1 MKKTKEE
8 CLLRNGI
15 MSYDL
20 GKNEA
25 RIMQAMDDFA
35 ADSAQIKL
43 PTPSDL
49 EAMAMK
55 KFPVKMES
63 IRNIRGYFDVD
74 KNIEPRDIFLSG
86 LQAAVKMM
94 GGQEG

>member
-55 KFPVKMES
+55 KFPVKL
-63 IRNIRGYFDVD
+63 IRHSGIHPDIDGN
-74 KNIEPRDIFLSG
+74 EPNRAIFLSG

-94 GGQEG
+94 GGQE

>member
-55 KFPVKMES
+55 EFPVRINSWSGHDWNEKS
-63 IRNIRGYFDVD
+63 RS
-74 KNIEPRDIFLSG
+74 IFLSG

-94 GGQEG
+94 GGQE

>member
-43 PTPSDL
+43 PTPSHL

-55 KFPVKMES
+55 EFPVS
-63 IRNIRGYFDVD
+63 IQRHNPGIDGNGIWRA
-74 KNIEPRDIFLSG
+74 IFLSG

-94 GGQEG
+94 GGQE